1 MPAYRL
7 PQFSRLANTGDGM
20 SVKQD
25 LQKLNDHLDK
35 YRRKLIVA
43 EQRNDLPIMA
53 QFKAEIDKTTTKIAD
68 LKGRQSLQV
77 GSKAGKIKALAF
89 NRALTKSEQA
99 DLGKLK
105 KTVRGLVVVHPMTA
119 LGRDMGAG
127 V

>member
-7 PQFSRLANTGDGM
+7 PQVSRLANTGDGM

-25 LQKLNDHLDK
+25 LQKLKDHLDK
-35 YRRKLIVA
+35 YRRKLTVA
-43 EQRNDLPIMA
+43 EQRNDLLIMA

-77 GSKAGKIKALAF
+77 GSKAGNIKALAF